1 MPIINIHSTIF
12 VRILLCFLLLISTP
26 SMATSFNEII
36 SSSLANSITLAA
48 ARQNWLAIRES
59 IGSSTLTSDLSA
71 RLHSSGSLGQSDKK
85 DRSGFK
91 KMQSISTGVT
101 LSKNLYDGGQTFE
114 KTRLNRI
121 ELQAAS
127 ANYSKIEQSIILMT
141 IKAYLDVVKAR
152 RKIKLLEKNQTRLE
166 AHITATKIR
175 VKTGAITPT
184 RLAEAKA
191 RYARALSDTIIT
203 KTELA
208 NFEDS
213 FHSLTKINIT
223 NFFKPKLIRDLP
235 TNISSAEK
243 KAQSE
248 HPDILLAVANEQ
260 AANQAFNTFKASV
273 RPTLAFNLS
282 ANTTQTNG
290 STFDKDELAAQI
302 VFSSPLLSTNATRS
316 TARVI
321 AASYQ
326 ESKLNRA
333 EVKRKIS
340 VAARSAFRNW
350 KATKIRLEAVLSE
363 IAAFRLVTKGI
374 ASETQFG
381 QKTTLDLLDA
391 ERDANDAELNLV
403 IAEHNQ
409 VLAAFQLKAAIG
421 DLSAKSFGLTNNT
434 GELVDLPS
442 PEDPF
447 HNTFPFRRRVKN
459 D

>member
-1 MPIINIHSTIF
+1 MPIINLHSPVF
-12 VRILLCFLLLISTP
+12 VWILLGFSSLFPMP
-26 SMATSFNEII
+26 SMATSFNEVI

-48 ARQNWLAIRES
+48 ARQNWLAFRES

-71 RLHSSGSLGQSDKK
+71 RLNSSGSIGQSDKK

-91 KMQSISTGVT
+91 KNQSITTGVT

-114 KTRLNRI
+114 NKRLNEI
-121 ELQAAS
+121 KLQAES

-152 RKIKLLEKNQTRLE
+152 RTIKLLKKNQTRLE
-166 AHITATKIR
+166 AHVTATKIR
-175 VKTGAITPT
+175 VKAGAITPT

-191 RYARALSDTIIT
+191 QYARALSDTIIA

-208 NFEDS
+208 NVEDS
-213 FHSLTKINIT
+213 FQSLSKLNIS
-223 NFFKPKLIRDLP
+223 NFLMPKLIGGLP
-235 TNISSAEK
+235 TNISAAEK

-248 HPDILLAVANEQ
+248 HPDILSAVANEQ
-260 AANQAFNTFKASV
+260 AANQTFNTFKASV
-273 RPTLAFNLS
+273 RPTLAFSLS
-282 ANTTQTNG
+282 ANTKQTNG
-290 STFDKDELAAQI
+290 STLDKDELAAQI

-316 TARVI
+316 TARGI

-326 ESKLNRA
+326 EAKLNRA
-333 EVKRKIS
+333 EIKRKIS

-363 IAAFRLVTKGI
+363 IDAFRLVAKGI
-374 ASETQFG
+374 ESETQFG

-403 IAEHNQ
+403 TAEHNQ

-421 DLSAKSFGLTNNT
+421 DLSAKSFGLTNIT

-447 HNTFPFRRRVKN
+447 HNTFPFRRRVIN